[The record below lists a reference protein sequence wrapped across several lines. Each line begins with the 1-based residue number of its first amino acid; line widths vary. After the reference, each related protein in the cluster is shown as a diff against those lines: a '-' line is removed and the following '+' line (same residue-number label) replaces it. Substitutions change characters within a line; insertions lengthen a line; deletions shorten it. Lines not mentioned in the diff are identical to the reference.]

1 MNEQLIQ
8 LMSMGILAGLG
19 AGWLAETFMHRR
31 GHGLTTDL
39 GLGVGASLLG
49 GGVFLVLFGAPA
61 GILDMVA
68 LGFAT
73 AASGI
78 LVQRVCWPAVPGASE
93 QRARLRLDELRGP
106 SFGEIG
112 TPSGLPIGG
121 DQRPTRALPARALA
135 RMAATGIYLLRG
147 VSRDLQRAARTR
159 AAREGTT
166 LRQVLVKGL
175 GEYAAGTWTP
185 AAEVARP
192 LPLNPGVR
200 SGAAAEVSR

>member
-31 GHGLTTDL
+31 GYGLTADL

-49 GGVFLVLFGAPA
+49 GGVFRVLFGVPA
-61 GILDMVA
+61 GILDMVS

-73 AASGI
+73 AVSVI

-106 SFGEIG
+106 SFGEVG
-112 TPSGLPIGG
+112 TPSGLPA
-121 DQRPTRALPARALA
+121 RPLPARALA

-166 LRQVLVKGL
+166 LRQVLVNGL

-185 AAEVARP
+185 AAEVARSV
-192 LPLNPGVR
+192 PLNPGVS